1 MIDRLGYNSIELHG
15 VPIFNKNPN
24 ISVVLM
30 PDICLIKAP
39 YDLSRAMLNA
49 IAVKGIAPKYTGLII
64 GNTDNILNNYT
75 SEYIDN
81 YSFVL
86 STAQA
91 ILDEFRYRFGYDHK
105 LAEVIDYCEWNEPA
119 IDEIP
124 DGQQRKYINVVT
136 VKDKKWKVL
145 NCNNN
150 NIENVIMSW
159 IKFYQENPQLLTYTE
174 RETPREFRNITCTA
188 EQKQQ
193 RESIKLYWIN
203 LINEIK
209 L

>member
-105 LAEVIDYCEWNEPA
+105 LTEVIDYCEWNEPA
-119 IDEIP
+119 IDELP
-124 DGQQRKYINVVT
+124 DGEERKYIGVVG
-136 VKDKKWKVL
+136 VQGKAWKVL
-145 NCNNN
+145 HEYLSIDNA
-150 NIENVIMSW
+150 IMSW
-159 IKFYQENPQLLTYTE
+159 IKFYQENPQLLSYTE
-174 RETPREFRNITCTA
+174 RAIPREFKNVTCTR
-188 EQKQQ
+188 EQKEQ
-193 RESIKLYWIN
+193 REGIITYWTN